1 MKKLT
6 IIIFLIASYLLADGK
21 YAGEF
26 ISSGTEARSLSLG
39 NIVLT
44 SFNSSSASY
53 FNPAYLPL
61 ITNNNVQL
69 SHSERFEG
77 LVRQEFAS
85 FKTKMHGHDLG
96 FSLIWMGIDNIT
108 LTKLQNED
116 SLISET
122 NRILPS
128 KYVNNN
134 EFAFFASFGKKFNDD
149 LLWGV
154 NVKLLYKTFEE
165 ESAFGFG
172 TDISGLYFINPN
184 ITLGLKVQDIT
195 TSTLFWTTG
204 LTEIVRPSILFN
216 AEYNNRIDYFLLDY
230 KIITGTKIRTENYAE
245 NSFASLG
252 VMDFVLSTGLELKFK
267 KIFIRGGF
275 NTDNTWAAG
284 SGLEYKGVTLDYAFK
299 PDFEDL
305 GNTHKVS
312 LAYSWE

>member
-1 MKKLT
+1 M
-6 IIIFLIASYLLADGK
+6 ISSYLLADGK

-26 ISSGTEARSLSLG
+26 ISAGTEARSLSLG

-53 FNPAYLPL
+53 FNPAFLPL
-61 ITNNNVQL
+61 IENNNIQL

-85 FKTKMHGHDLG
+85 FKTKIDGHDLG
-96 FSLIWMGIDNIT
+96 FSLIWMGIDDIA

-116 SLISET
+116 SLVSVS
-122 NRILPS
+122 NRILPDR
-128 KYVNNN
+128 YVNDN
-134 EFAFFASFGKKFNDD
+134 EFAFFASLGKRFNDD

-165 ESAFGFG
+165 ESAFGLG

-204 LTEIVRPSILFN
+204 LTEIIRPSILFN
-216 AEYNNRIDYFLLDY
+216 AEYNNRVEYFLLDY
-230 KIITGTKIRTENYAE
+230 KVITGTKIRTENYAE

-252 VMDFVLSTGLELKFK
+252 VMDFVLSGGLELKFK
-267 KIFIRGGF
+267 KIFIRGGY
-275 NTDNTWAAG
+275 NTDNTWSAG
-284 SGLEYKGVTLDYAFK
+284 SGLKYKGITLDYAFK

-305 GNTHKVS
+305 GDTHKVS
-312 LAYSWE
+312 LAYSWK

>member
-1 MKKLT
+1 MKKLILLVLGIT
-6 IIIFLIASYLLADGK
+6 SFLLANGK

-26 ISSGTEARSLSLG
+26 ISSGTEARSLALG

-53 FNPAYLPL
+53 FNPAFLPL
-61 ITNNNVQL
+61 LENKNVQL

-85 FKTKMHGHDLG
+85 FKTKMNGHDLG

-108 LTKLQNED
+108 LTKLQIED
-116 SLISET
+116 SLVSDT
-122 NRILPS
+122 NRIIPD
-128 KYVNNN
+128 KYVNDN
-134 EFAFFASFGKKFNDD
+134 EFAFFASLGKKYNDD
-149 LLWGV
+149 LFWGV
-154 NVKLLYKTFEE
+154 NIKLLYKSFEE

-172 TDISGLYFINPN
+172 TDISGLYYIEPN
-184 ITLGLKVQDIT
+184 IILGMKVQDIT

-216 AEYNNRIDYFLLDY
+216 AEYNNTFDYFLLDY
-230 KIITGTKIRTENYAE
+230 KLLTGTKIRTENYVE

-252 VMDFVLSTGLELKFK
+252 ALDFVLSAGLELKFK
-267 KIFIRGGF
+267 KVFIRGGY
-275 NTDNTWAAG
+275 NTDNTWSAG
-284 SGLEYKGVTLDYAFK
+284 SGLDYKGITLDYAFK

>member
-1 MKKLT
+1 MKKLSSFLL
-6 IIIFLIASYLLADGK
+6 IITSFLLADGK

-26 ISSGTEARSLSLG
+26 ISSGTEARSLALG

-53 FNPAYLPL
+53 FNPAYLPM
-61 ITNNNVQL
+61 ITDKNVQL

-85 FKTKMHGHDLG
+85 FKTKMNGHDLG
-96 FSLIWMGIDNIT
+96 FSMIWMGIDDII

-122 NRILPS
+122 NRILPD
-128 KYVNNN
+128 KYVNDN
-134 EFAFFASFGKKFNDD
+134 EFAFFASLGKKYNDKIF
-149 LLWGV
+149 WGV

-172 TDISGLYFINPN
+172 TDISGLYYIYPN
-184 ITLGLKVQDIT
+184 IILGMKVQDVT

-216 AEYNNRIDYFLLDY
+216 AEYNNRVEYFLLDY
-230 KIITGTKIRTENYAE
+230 KVITGTKIRTENYSE

-252 VMDFVLSTGLELKFK
+252 VMDFVLSGGIELKFK
-267 KIFIRGGF
+267 KVFIRGGY
-275 NTDNTWAAG
+275 NTDNTWSAG
-284 SGLEYKGVTLDYAFK
+284 SGLEYKNITLDYAFK

-305 GNTHKVS
+305 GDTHKVS

>member
-1 MKKLT
+1 MKKIL
-6 IIIFLIASYLLADGK
+6 IAIFIIASYLLADGK

-61 ITNNNVQL
+61 LNNNNVQL

-85 FKTKMHGHDLG
+85 FKTNVNGHDIG
-96 FSLIWMGIDNIT
+96 FSFIWIGIDNIA
-108 LTKLQNED
+108 LTTLQNLD
-116 SLISET
+116 SAISAD
-122 NRILPS
+122 NRILPD
-128 KYVNNN
+128 KYVNDN
-134 EFAFFASFGKKFNDD
+134 EFALFASLGKKFSDNI
-149 LLWGV
+149 LWGV

-165 ESAFGFG
+165 ESAVGLG
-172 TDISGLYFINPN
+172 TDISSLYFANPN
-184 ITLGLKVQDIT
+184 ITLGMKIQDIT

-216 AEYNNRIDYFLLDY
+216 AEYNNRVEYFLTDY

-245 NSFASLG
+245 HSFASLG
-252 VMDFVLSTGLELKFK
+252 NLDFVLSTGLELKFK
-267 KIFIRGGF
+267 KIFIRGGY
-275 NTDNTWAAG
+275 NTDNTWSAG
-284 SGLEYKGVTLDYAFK
+284 SGLDYKGITLDYAFK

-305 GNTHKVS
+305 GNTHKIS

>member
-1 MKKLT
+1 MKQLILT
-6 IIIFLIASYLLADGK
+6 VLIMSSYIFADGK
-21 YAGEF
+21 YSGEF
-26 ISSGTEARSLSLG
+26 ISSGTEARSLALG

-61 ITNNNVQL
+61 IKNQNIQL

-85 FKTKMHGHDLG
+85 FKTEANGHDIG
-96 FSLIWMGIDNIT
+96 FSFIWMGIDDIT

-116 SLISET
+116 SLVSET
-122 NRILPS
+122 NRILPD
-128 KYVNNN
+128 KYVNDN
-134 EFAFFASFGKKFNDD
+134 EFALFASLGKKYNDN
-149 LLWGV
+149 LFWGV

-172 TDISGLYFINPN
+172 TDISALYFAIPN
-184 ITLGLKVQDIT
+184 VTLGMKIQDIT

-216 AEYNNRIDYFLLDY
+216 AEYNNRIEYFLTDY

-245 NSFASLG
+245 HSFASLG

-267 KIFIRGGF
+267 KIFIRGGY
-275 NTDNTWAAG
+275 NTDNTWSAG
-284 SGLEYKGVTLDYAFK
+284 SGLDYKGITLDYAFK

>member
-1 MKKLT
+1 MKKLILT
-6 IIIFLIASYLLADGK
+6 VLIISSYLFADGK

-26 ISSGTEARSLSLG
+26 ISSGTEARSLALG

-61 ITNNNVQL
+61 IQNENIQL

-85 FKTKMHGHDLG
+85 FKTEIDGHDVG
-96 FSLIWMGIDNIT
+96 FSFIWMGIDNIT

-116 SLISET
+116 SLVSET
-122 NRILPS
+122 NRILPD
-128 KYVNNN
+128 KYVNDN
-134 EFAFFASFGKKFNDD
+134 EFALFASLGKRYNDN
-149 LLWGV
+149 LFWGV
-154 NVKLLYKTFEE
+154 NIKLLYKTFEE
-165 ESAFGFG
+165 ESAVGLG
-172 TDISGLYFINPN
+172 TDISGLYFANHN
-184 ITLGLKVQDIT
+184 ITLGIKIQDIT

-204 LTEIVRPSILFN
+204 LTEVVRPSILFN
-216 AEYNNRIDYFLLDY
+216 AEYNNRIEYFLTDY

-252 VMDFVLSTGLELKFK
+252 AMDFVLSTGLELKFK
-267 KIFIRGGF
+267 KIFIRGGY
-275 NTDNTWAAG
+275 NTDNTWSAG
-284 SGLEYKGVTLDYAFK
+284 SGLDYKGITLDYAFK

-305 GNTHKVS
+305 GNTHKIS

>member
-1 MKKLT
+1 MKRLILAIL
-6 IIIFLIASYLLADGK
+6 IISSYLLADGK

-61 ITNNNVQL
+61 MENNNVQL

-85 FKTKMHGHDLG
+85 FKTKMNGHDIG
-96 FSLIWMGIDNIT
+96 FSLIWMGIDNIAI
-108 LTKLQNED
+108 TKLQNENEAVSVD
-116 SLISET
+116 
-122 NRILPS
+122 NRIIPDR
-128 KYVNNN
+128 YVNDN
-134 EFAFFASFGKKFNDD
+134 EFALFASLGKNFTKDI
-149 LLWGV
+149 LWGV

-172 TDISGLYFINPN
+172 TDISGLYFIDPN
-184 ITLGLKVQDIT
+184 IVLGMKVQDIT

-216 AEYNNRIDYFLLDY
+216 AEYNNHIEYFLLDY
-230 KIITGTKIRTENYAE
+230 KFLAGTKIRTENYAE

-267 KIFIRGGF
+267 KIFIRGGY
-275 NTDNTWAAG
+275 NTDNTWSAG
-284 SGLEYKGVTLDYAFK
+284 SGLEYKNITLDYAFK